1 VDRRIKDVVDR
12 KVEDGEHNKGQGVTD
27 SKGEVRARW
36 EGDSRQRSMFLSF
49 VIWFSNSFLGD
60 TLDGR

>member
-1 VDRRIKDVVDR
+1 VDRR
-12 KVEDGEHNKGQGVTD
+12 VEDGEHNKGKGVAD

-36 EGDSRQRSMFLSF
+36 EGDSGQRSMFLSF
-49 VIWFSNSFLGD
+49 VVWFSNSFLGD